1 MVQIQELDIMIS
13 QNHLGGAGVRKA
25 RSNMLEFFKDVFE
38 IQNQDYEI
46 LAFNVCT

>member
-1 MVQIQELDIMIS
+1 M
-13 QNHLGGAGVRKA
+13 GGAGVRKA
-25 RSNMLEFFKDVFE
+25 RSNMLEFFNDVFE